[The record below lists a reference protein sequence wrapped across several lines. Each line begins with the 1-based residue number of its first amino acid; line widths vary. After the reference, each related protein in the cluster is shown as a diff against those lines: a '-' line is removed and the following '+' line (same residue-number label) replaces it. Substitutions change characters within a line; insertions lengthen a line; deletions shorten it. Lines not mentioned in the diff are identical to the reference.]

1 MNDQQNKNSE
11 RERAY
16 DAIRDHSNCGVG
28 VLMDLDGEKTHG
40 LVEGG
45 LQMLVNMDHRGARGA
60 EENTGDGAG
69 VLLQTPHEL
78 FTEEVPGLG
87 DRDTYGVGQVF
98 LPRNELAQQRL
109 TELIE
114 TAAAEEG
121 FDVIGWRSV
130 PTDNTDLG
138 ATALASE
145 PDVRQFFVEPR
156 EPRSPDELDTNLY
169 ILRRVIEN
177 RAQDRTEQGID
188 DFYVCSLDRRLV
200 VYKGMLTNR
209 QLGEYYGDLR
219 DGRVKSSLAFVHSR
233 FSTNTLGAWELAHP
247 YRNIIH
253 NGEINTLRGN
263 LNWMKTRESDLES
276 DVFGDDIDKIKPIT
290 HENQSDTAVV
300 DNVLEFLVESGRD
313 MTHAL
318 RMLVPE
324 AWNRDEQMDE
334 KRREWYEYHSTIME
348 PWDGPL
354 LVAYTDGHRV
364 GAILDRNGLRPCRY
378 YVTEDNRLIMGSEA
392 GCLDVDSS
400 EVKRKGRLQPGQM
413 FTADADKGRIIPDR
427 EVFASLTDEKYGNW
441 IEEHRV
447 KLSDLTKDLQDT
459 DVDES
464 PSKGVEAI
472 KKLQRT
478 FGYTVES
485 LRRMIKPMSLEG
497 KDPIGAMGN
506 DTPLSVLSNRNK
518 TLFTYFKQLF
528 AQVSNP
534 PIDYIREEIV
544 TSLESHIGM
553 KGNLIDETPEHCRQ
567 LHLSSPILTD
577 QELDTVKNINTNGI
591 TAYELDITYDRE
603 KDLKTAIEDVRHEAV
618 RAIVEGFEILVL
630 SDRNTGPGRIPIP
643 SLLAT
648 AGVHHHLIREGLR
661 THIGLVLETGQP
673 CTVHH
678 FACLIGYGAGAINPY
693 LAFESIR
700 DMIRKDLIEK
710 DPRDAIETYVHAVEH
725 GIQKV
730 MSKMGISTLE
740 SYKGAQIFEAVGL
753 DSGFVKEFFYGTTAR
768 TEGVGLEEVEEDLDE
783 RHEKA
788 YEPQPHGNLEL
799 DHGGE
804 LYWRRDGEFRQWNP
818 NTIGKLQF
826 AARSGKYNV
835 YREFAEL
842 INNQTRQL
850 QTLRGLLE
858 FDTREHESV
867 PIEEVEPV
875 EEIYRRFF
883 TSSMSFGSLSQE
895 VHEALAVAMNR
906 LGGKACTGEGGEQVE
921 RFGTERECKNKQ
933 VASGRFGVTSYYL
946 SNAEELEI
954 KMAQGSK
961 PGEGGHLP
969 GGKVSETIA
978 EVRHSIPGV
987 GLISPPPHHDIYSIE
1002 DLAQLIHDLKCSN
1015 PSADI
1020 SVKLVSEDG
1029 VGIIAAGV
1037 AKAKADSILIS
1048 GQSGGTGASPKT
1060 SITSAGLPWELGLAE
1075 SHRLLMQNNLR
1086 SRVRL
1091 RVDGGMKTGR
1101 DVVLAALLG
1110 AEEYGFGTAAL
1121 ITMGC
1126 VMLRKCHCNT
1136 CSVGIAT
1143 QDPELRDRFPGKP
1156 EHVMNYMTFM
1166 AREVREHMAELG
1178 YRTMDEM
1185 IGQVHKLKQRD
1196 VTDHRRA
1203 RRVDLSSVLQEV
1215 ESDDDPYKTME
1226 QNHRLD
1232 EKLDHKLIEHAR
1244 PALVDGEDVKKE
1256 FRITNRNRTVGT
1268 MLSNRVSKLHGEEGL
1283 PDNSIYYR
1291 FRGSAG
1297 PSFGAFLASGIT
1309 FSLEGDAN
1317 DYVGKGLSGGKIII
1331 RTPEDAPFEA
1341 DENIL
1346 IGNVTLYGGTGGEAY
1361 FNGMAGERFAVRN
1374 SGVKTVVEGVGDHG
1388 CEYMTGG
1395 VAVILGSTGKNFAAG
1410 MSGGEAYVLDED
1422 GDFRQNV
1429 NTGMVDVKPFEDKR
1443 DLQLVKTMVENH
1455 FVYTGSDQAR
1465 RVLKNWRDAV
1475 ESFVKI
1481 LPQAYAR
1488 AVREHDAPDEQ
1499 VLIEPPP
1506 GAEES
1511 SALVG

>member
-1 MNDQQNKNSE
+1 MGCADDNQDGYKAIDQ
-11 RERAY
+11 
-16 DAIRDHSNCGVG
+16 HSNCGVG
-28 VLMDLDGEKTHG
+28 VLMDMTGERDHE
-40 LVEGG
+40 LIQNG

-69 VLLQTPHEL
+69 ILLQMPHKFFL
-78 FTEEVPGLG
+78 DEVSGIDEP
-87 DRDTYGVGQVF
+87 DTYGVGQAF
-98 LPRNELAQQRL
+98 FPQNQLAQERL
-109 TELIE
+109 VELIE
-114 TAAAEEG
+114 DVAEREG
-121 FDVIGWRSV
+121 FDVVEWRNV
-130 PTDNTDLG
+130 PTDNSGLG
-138 ATALASE
+138 ETALASE
-145 PDVRQFFVEPR
+145 PDVKQFFVKPKQEFPP
-156 EPRSPDELDTNLY
+156 EELDTNLY
-169 ILRRVIEN
+169 ILRKSIEN
-177 RAQDRTEQGID
+177 QVNNESEQGFD
-188 DFYVCSLDRRLV
+188 DFYICTLDRRLI
-200 VYKGMLTNR
+200 VYKGMLTNA
-209 QLGEYYGDLR
+209 QLGQYYLDLQ
-219 DGRVKSSLAFVHSR
+219 DERVQSSLAFVHSR

-263 LNWMKTRESDLES
+263 LNWMKTRESDLKS
-276 DVFGDDIDKIKPIT
+276 DIFGENIDKIKPIT
-290 HENQSDTAVV
+290 HEGQSDTAVL

-324 AWNRDEQMDE
+324 AWSKNDLMDK
-334 KRREWYEYHSTIME
+334 KRRKWYEYHSTIME

-378 YVTEDNRLIMGSEA
+378 YVTEDDRLIMGSEA
-392 GCLDVDSS
+392 GCLPVEPS
-400 EVKRKGRLQPGQM
+400 EVKEKGRLKPGQM
-413 FTADADKGRIIPDR
+413 FTADADEGRIIPDE
-427 EVFASLTDEKYGNW
+427 EVFASLTDDKYEQW
-441 IEEHRV
+441 LDEQRV
-447 KLSDLTKDLQDT
+447 KLSDLKADAT
-459 DVDES
+459 DVHPPEFDHEN
-464 PSKGVEAI
+464 I
-472 KKLQRT
+472 KKFQRT

-485 LRRMIKPMSLEG
+485 LRRMIKPMSQQG

-534 PIDYIREEIV
+534 PIDYIREDIV
-544 TSLESHIGM
+544 TSLGSHIGK

-567 LHLSSPILTD
+567 LQLDTPILTNE
-577 QELDTVKNINTNGI
+577 ELQIIKDNDRNGI
-591 TAYELDITYDRE
+591 HAYELDITYE
-603 KDLKTAIEDVRHEAV
+603 KHKDLSTAIEDLRHEAV
-618 RAIVEGFEILVL
+618 RAIVEGFEVLVM
-630 SDRNTGPGRIPIP
+630 SDRNTGPNRIPIP
-643 SLLAT
+643 SMLAV

-661 THIGLVLETGQP
+661 THTGLVLESGQP

-678 FACLIGYGAGAINPY
+678 FACLVGYGAGAINPY
-693 LAFESIR
+693 LGFESIR
-700 DMIRKDLIEK
+700 EMIQKDLIEK
-710 DPRDAIETYVHAVEH
+710 EPEDAIETYIHAIEH
-725 GIQKV
+725 GLQKV

-753 DSGFVKEFFYGTTAR
+753 NSDFVREYFYGTTSR
-768 TEGVGLEEVEEDLDE
+768 TEGIGLTEIEEDLEE
-783 RHEKA
+783 RHDKA
-788 YEPQPHGNLEL
+788 FEPQPHGNLEL

-826 AARSGKYNV
+826 AARSGDYDV

-842 INNQTRQL
+842 INDQSRQL

-858 FDTREHESV
+858 FDTRERDRI
-867 PIEEVEPV
+867 PLDEVEPV
-875 EEIYRRFF
+875 EEICKRFF

-895 VHEALAVAMNR
+895 VHETLAIAMNEI
-906 LGGKACTGEGGEQVE
+906 GGKASTGEGGEQVE
-921 RFGTERECKNKQ
+921 RFGTPKECKNKQ

-978 EVRHSIPGV
+978 RVRHSIPGV

-1002 DLAQLIHDLKCSN
+1002 DLAQLIHDLKCAN
-1015 PSADI
+1015 PDAEV

-1048 GQSGGTGASPKT
+1048 GGSGGTGASPKT

-1075 SHRLLMQNNLR
+1075 SNRILRENKLR

-1101 DVVLAALLG
+1101 DIVTAALLG
-1110 AEEYGFGTAAL
+1110 AEEFGFGTASL

-1126 VMLRKCHCNT
+1126 IMLRKCHCNT

-1143 QDPELRDRFPGKP
+1143 QDPELRERFPG
-1156 EHVMNYMTFM
+1156 EVNHLINYMTFM
-1166 AREVREHMAELG
+1166 AREAREYMAELG
-1178 YRTMDEM
+1178 FRTMDEM
-1185 IGQVHKLKQRD
+1185 IGRVDKLKQAD

-1203 RRVDLSSVLQEV
+1203 RRVDLSEVLRTV
-1215 ESDDDPYKTME
+1215 DSDDDNRKTME
-1226 QNHRLD
+1226 QNHNLD
-1232 EKLDHKLIEHAR
+1232 EKIDHQLIEDAQ
-1244 PALVDGEDVKKE
+1244 PALQDGEQVQKE
-1256 FRITNRNRTVGT
+1256 YDISNCDRTVGT
-1268 MLSNRVSKLHGEEGL
+1268 MLSHQVSKLHGEEGL
-1283 PDNSIYYR
+1283 PDNSIFMR
-1291 FRGSAG
+1291 FNGSAG
-1297 PSFGAFLASGIT
+1297 PSFGAFLSHGIT
-1309 FSLEGDAN
+1309 FTLVGESN
-1317 DYVGKGLSGGKIII
+1317 DYIGKGLSGGKLIV
-1331 RTPEDAPFEA
+1331 RTPGDAA
-1341 DENIL
+1341 YKANENIL
-1346 IGNVTLYGGTGGEAY
+1346 IGNVALYGATSGEAY
-1361 FNGMAGERFAVRN
+1361 FNGIAGERFAVRN

-1395 VAVILGSTGKNFAAG
+1395 IAVILGPTGKNFAAG

-1422 GDFRQNV
+1422 GSFKDRV
-1429 NTGMVDVKPFEDKR
+1429 NTGMVNIEPFEESR
-1443 DLQLVKTMVENH
+1443 DIELVRTMVENH
-1455 FVYTGSDQAR
+1455 YVYTGSEKAKD
-1465 RVLKNWRDAV
+1465 VLDNWSSYED
-1475 ESFVKI
+1475 SFVKI
-1481 LPQAYAR
+1481 LPQAYAKVVEER
-1488 AVREHDAPDEQ
+1488 DEG
-1499 VLIEPPP
+1499 VLLEPPP